1 MRKALMHKAIDYFAG
16 RYDYDASYMHALLD
30 ASPRGFRKFSKAT
43 GLANHGESVEAA
55 PLHAAKLAGTL
66 AEDCGPCTQL
76 VADMARE
83 AGVAADQIEAVL
95 RGDHKAMT
103 DDVALAWRCAP
114 AVLAASP
121 ELDEL
126 RETVRQRWGDKGV
139 VELTFALQAS
149 RLFPMVKLG
158 LGYAKECRQVIV
170 EGHPIPIPGPA
181 A

>member
-1 MRKALMHKAIDYFAG
+1 MRKALMHKAIDYFAR
-16 RYDYDASYMHALLD
+16 RYDYDASYMHAMLD
-30 ASPRGFRKFSKAT
+30 TSPRGFRKFSKVT
-43 GLANHGESVEAA
+43 KLANHSESVEAV
-55 PLHAAKLAGTL
+55 PLYAAKLAGAL

-95 RGDHKAMT
+95 RGDPRAMA
-103 DDVALAWRCAP
+103 DDVALAWRFAR

-121 ELDEL
+121 ELDNL
-126 RETVRQRWGDKGV
+126 REAVRQRWGDKGV
-139 VELTFALQAS
+139 VDLTFALQGS
-149 RLFPMVKLG
+149 RIFPMVKIG

-170 EGHPIPIPGPA
+170 EGRPIPIARPA